1 MSVKA
6 FERGFVCDYGAATPE
21 DDFNTLAGSLWT
33 RGADLTR
40 RAARFPKLRAKLEL
54 VFEFYSKLDPNFT
67 RRRLRRMLPVFL
79 QFEDAEVEAERR

>member
-1 MSVKA
+1 
-6 FERGFVCDYGAATPE
+6 
-21 DDFNTLAGSLWT
+21 
-33 RGADLTR
+33 
-40 RAARFPKLRAKLEL
+40 